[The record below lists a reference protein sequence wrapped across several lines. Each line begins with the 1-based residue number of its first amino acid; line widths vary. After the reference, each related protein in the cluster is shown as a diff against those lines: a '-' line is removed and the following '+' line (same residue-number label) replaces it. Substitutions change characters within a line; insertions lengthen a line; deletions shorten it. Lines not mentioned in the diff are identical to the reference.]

1 MEEDWF
7 LFCRCC
13 RNNESSR
20 RRILY
25 VSRCLQWSESK
36 PNLLSISLAWRCIV
50 FCLWIR
56 IRVLYDRHEGDNKLA
71 PCLLLCLLCFSSDYQ
86 RFGRFEGDEE
96 GRLIALFGFVR
107 RFVFFRWLLR
117 SLAFIFLEIA
127 GEGCYFLL
135 LFFFFILVHLRV
147 CKMDLFAFEG
157 LFVCKHSMYQA
168 VGANELD
175 ALM

>member
-7 LFCRCC
+7 LFCQRF
-13 RNNESSR
+13 RNDEGSR
-20 RRILY
+20 RRIFY
-25 VSRCLQWSESK
+25 VSRGLQWSESR

-50 FCLWIR
+50 FSLWIR

-86 RFGRFEGDEE
+86 RFGRFEGDDE
-96 GRLIALFGFVR
+96 GRLIALFEFAG
-107 RFVFFRWLLR
+107 RFVFFRCLLR
-117 SLAFIFLEIA
+117 SLAFFFLEIA
-127 GEGCYFLL
+127 GKGCYFLL
-135 LFFFFILVHLRV
+135 LILFLILVHLRV
-147 CKMDLFAFEG
+147 CEMNFFPFKG

-168 VGANELD
+168 VVTNKVD